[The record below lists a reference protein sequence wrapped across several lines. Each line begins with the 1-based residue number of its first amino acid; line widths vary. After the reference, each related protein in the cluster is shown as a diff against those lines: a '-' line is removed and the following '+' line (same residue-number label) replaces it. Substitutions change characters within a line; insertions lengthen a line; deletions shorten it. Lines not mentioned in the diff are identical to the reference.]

1 MRIIFAGTPPFA
13 AAALDAIVA
22 AGHHVAL
29 VLTQPDRPSGRGMKQ
44 SETAVATVAK
54 RHHLRVEKPI
64 SLKTAEIQALLIEQ
78 EADVMVVAAYG
89 LLLPAPVLGIPR
101 KGCINIHAS
110 LLPRW
115 RGAAPIQRAIEAGD
129 AVTGISIMQ
138 MDVGLDTGAVLLEK
152 QISIATDDSSASLFD
167 KLATLGAEAIVD
179 ALANLDSLFAT
190 PQSDEGVTYARKI
203 LKSESPIDWTQPAIV
218 LERRMRAFDPFP
230 GCEAVLDGEKLK
242 LWRGT
247 VVEMEPGSVPGG
259 VMSAGNGQLVIQCG
273 EGQLRIDLLQRPGG
287 RRMTAA
293 EFLRGTA
300 VSVGSVFA

>member
-1 MRIIFAGTPPFA
+1 
-13 AAALDAIVA
+13 
-22 AGHHVAL
+22 
-29 VLTQPDRPSGRGMKQ
+29 MKQ